1 MSDEELKYEEVEMFE
16 QDLLKKKRIDLTKE
30 TESLDGGKIED
41 DMDDFDLLE
50 ATINPTDVKS
60 IEKVKRLQEE
70 IDNEKMRI

>member
-1 MSDEELKYEEVEMFE
+1 M
-16 QDLLKKKRIDLTKE
+16 LKKKRIDLTKE
-30 TESLDGGKIED
+30 TESLDGGNIED